1 MVNPVDPLAV
11 LQSESDSMI
20 QRIREAHPESLH
32 GNVPRQGASFITG
45 QAIKSSIGALGSGL
59 VKGINEVCDAVNKSM
74 VCEKGLS
81 LAGRG
86 VEYVAG
92 KVPHGLSALNRV
104 KRVWGSPACHISRK
118 GLWAVANT
126 AFSVFKTLTE
136 TGIRFIP
143 GSKRVV
149 SILKEIRQSASTV
162 AVVLLA
168 MSIFRILGS
177 IPGAGIVKAPIEYGA
192 KAAVDASAWAVVQII
207 YAAVV
212 NVLEPALNAGSSAV
226 NEFINAPVQLASSV
240 LSKVASVVLSVGVRG
255 AATFFW
261 ELNWVGK
268 LLTGYYVY
276 TFFPKEKLPDLTTR
290 YRKVTPLTVVLG
302 GITARLRAFFKGKVE
317 FCRDNLGFG
326 DKLYQYFFPYRV
338 APVFNKKIDELF
350 SFFSQWIQK
359 VKNEGEGG
367 FANLLLEGPPGTG
380 KTMIAE
386 KIAIDSGCNYIAMSG
401 AHLMSEIDGKQGKRL
416 KEILNFGAPGF
427 KMKLFSWATWGL
439 TFGKYAYRPRPL
451 VLFIDE
457 IDAFLEARAR
467 KRESLGRNLAR
478 EELLAEFLAFTG
490 SPRSDVMIIGATNRK
505 GMLDS
510 AALSRFS
517 RVVYV
522 GNPDTDSREKM
533 VEEYV
538 KAQFTSRKERAVREK
553 VFTPKIMRRIASQT
567 AGFSGRSIEGLI
579 RYLRNLNYCLST
591 SLTPERINQATYEYV
606 VTNRSYEEASSNW
619 LSRKVTGIKN
629 GIADTWNFG
638 FAARSA

>member
-1 MVNPVDPLAV
+1 MTAPIDHPTRV
-11 LQSESDSMI
+11 LQEENAFMMHRVMPRLDPPVAQGVSSGAV
-20 QRIREAHPESLH
+20 REKLLDGVSALWKLVSLF
-32 GNVPRQGASFITG
+32 GR
-45 QAIKSSIGALGSGL
+45 
-59 VKGINEVCDAVNKSM
+59 GINDVCAAVHTKTVCQKS
-74 VCEKGLS
+74 LS
-81 LAGRG
+81 LAERG
-86 VEYVAG
+86 VECVAG
-92 KVPHGLSALNRV
+92 KVPYGLSAIHQI
-104 KRVWGSPACHISRK
+104 KRVWGSPACQISRK
-118 GLWAVANT
+118 GVWAVANT
-126 AFSVFKTLTE
+126 AFSVFKTLAE
-136 TGIRFIP
+136 TGIHFIP
-143 GSKRVV
+143 GGKRVI
-149 SILKEIRQSASTV
+149 SIVKEMRKSASTL
-162 AVVLLA
+162 AVVLVV
-168 MSIFRILGS
+168 MSIFRVLGS
-177 IPGAGIVKAPIEYGA
+177 MPGAGIVTAPLEYGA
-192 KAAVDASAWAVVQII
+192 KTAVDISAWAFVQVM

-226 NEFINAPVQLASSV
+226 NELINAPVQVVSSL
-240 LSKVASVVLSVGVRG
+240 LSKVASVLLSVGVRG

-268 LLTGYYVY
+268 LLTGYYAY

-290 YRKVTPLTVVLG
+290 YRKVTPLTVVWEG
-302 GITARLRAFFKGKVE
+302 MTARLSAFFKGKVE

-326 DKLYQYFFPYRV
+326 DKLYQYLFPYKV

-401 AHLMSEIDGKQGKRL
+401 AHLMAEIDGKQGKRL

-427 KMKLFSWATWGL
+427 KMKFFSWATWGL

-522 GNPDTDSREKM
+522 GNPDIDSREKM

-619 LSRKVTGIKN
+619 LSKKVGGIKN
-629 GIADTWNFG
+629 AVADTWNFG